1 MFRDESTKV
10 IQKAHAQWGVSDS
23 FEMGEPSGSSPTST
37 TSPSSISTRSRAS
50 ISGRSSSKAST
61 PPGDDNLT
69 WVTGPQEIYATRS
82 DQAVRFFI
90 EHYLVGHPDEAKAS
104 RELQGV
110 GWIHAPQI
118 QHIMAAV
125 GLASMSNLTGDKE
138 MQVMARE
145 KYGLAL
151 RLMVASIQN
160 LQTIDLTVSV
170 RTIIILALFEVSF
183 YFPRFVIVTSFFSP
197 N

>member
-1 MFRDESTKV
+1 
-10 IQKAHAQWGVSDS
+10 
-23 FEMGEPSGSSPTST
+23 
-37 TSPSSISTRSRAS
+37 
-50 ISGRSSSKAST
+50 
-61 PPGDDNLT
+61 
-69 WVTGPQEIYATRS
+69 
-82 DQAVRFFI
+82 
-90 EHYLVGHPDEAKAS
+90 
-104 RELQGV
+104 
-110 GWIHAPQI
+110 
-118 QHIMAAV
+118 
-125 GLASMSNLTGDKE
+125 MSNLTGDKE